1 MWIITASIADKGHLA
16 PIYPVMDYNTFCARN
31 RQRWVMTV
39 STFYGYSDDE
49 TGHGPLMSLLSLTL
63 GVNDFNQY
71 NGGVFHY
78 KMHLT

>member
-1 MWIITASIADKGHLA
+1 
-16 PIYPVMDYNTFCARN
+16 MDYNTFCARN

-49 TGHGPLMSLLSLTL
+49 TGYGPLMSLLSLTL

>member
-1 MWIITASIADKGHLA
+1 
-16 PIYPVMDYNTFCARN
+16 MDYNTFCARN